1 MAEEVQKEDGR
12 LTEDEVKALLD
23 DVHKKGGKVEAETDI
38 AEEMDDG
45 AIPYDL
51 TSQDKMI
58 RGRMPTLE
66 IINQIY
72 SRLFRNSF
80 SNMMRRSADVSAV
93 STDSLKFGEFLRSL
107 PVPSSLHVFRMEP
120 FRGFGLMVMESSLV
134 FALVDNFFGGLG
146 SSEMKNAGRDFTAIE
161 MRMTRNMVKLALDDW
176 AKAWAPV
183 QPVKCAY
190 VRSETNPQFAA
201 IVPPT
206 DVVLNIVFDI
216 EMERASGTVTICLPY
231 TAIEPVLPKLKAN
244 FQSEQM
250 ETDKVWVNRLKEE
263 VMLTEVEMVA
273 ELGSTIATPRDLLN
287 FKVGDTVMLG
297 NDISDPL
304 LFKVEGITKFKGF
317 PGVSR
322 GMKAIQISNTIDKE
336 KEENH
341 G

>member
-1 MAEEVQKEDGR
+1 MAEEAR

-23 DVHKKGGKVEAETDI
+23 DVHKKGDKRDSEGDT

-66 IINQIY
+66 IVNQIY
-72 SRLFRNSF
+72 SRLFRASF
-80 SNMMRRSADVSAV
+80 TGMMRRSADVSAV

-120 FRGFGLMVMESSLV
+120 LRGFGLMVVESSLV
-134 FALVDNFFGGLG
+134 FAIVDNFFGGLG
-146 SSEMKNAGRDFTAIE
+146 SSEMKNSGRDFTAIE
-161 MRMTRNMVKLALDDW
+161 MRMTRNVVKLALDDW
-176 AKAWAPV
+176 AKAWRPV
-183 QPVKCAY
+183 QPVKASY
-190 VRSETNPQFAA
+190 VRSEINPQFAA

-216 EMERASGTVTICLPY
+216 EMERASGTITICLPY

-244 FQSEQM
+244 FQSERM
-250 ETDKVWVNRLKEE
+250 ETDKVWIGRLREE
-263 VMLTEVEMVA
+263 LMLTEVEVVA
-273 ELGSTIATPRDLLN
+273 ELGQTTSTPAELLKY
-287 FKVGDTVMLG
+287 KVGDTIMLG
-297 NDISDPL
+297 NDVSDPL
-304 LFKVEGITKFKGF
+304 MIKVEGITKFKGF

-322 GMKAIQISNTIDKE
+322 GMKAIQVSNSTDNQ
-336 KEENH
+336 KEE
-341 G
+341 